1 MRISWGKN
9 KLNGSYGHI
18 LKIPSALPYL
28 SFRSP
33 GYSSTGVGDH
43 LPLSLTALY
52 SGLSRKLKKKSSSIF
67 GFPSGQSWN
76 QPSAK
81 IILESDKYIFLAIL
95 YFSPR
100 FPSTRFIKLTI
111 TIIRNILTI
120 EHNKAGSNI
129 EVKRGWYE
137 GGNVISKLVQT
148 VQVCSLGVRLSTSCY
163 T

>member
-1 MRISWGKN
+1 M
-9 KLNGSYGHI
+9 
-18 LKIPSALPYL
+18 
-28 SFRSP
+28 
-33 GYSSTGVGDH
+33 GDH

-81 IILESDKYIFLAIL
+81 IILESDKYIFLEYLIYSPSSIL
-95 YFSPR
+95 ASGSLPLD
-100 FPSTRFIKLTI
+100 SCLFIKLTI
-111 TIIRNILTI
+111 TIIRNLLTI

-137 GGNVISKLVQT
+137 GGNVM
-148 VQVCSLGVRLSTSCY
+148 
-163 T
+163 

>member
-81 IILESDKYIFLAIL
+81 IILESDKYIFLEYLIYSPSSIL
-95 YFSPR
+95 ASGSLPLD
-100 FPSTRFIKLTI
+100 SCLFIKLTI
-111 TIIRNILTI
+111 TIIRNLLTI

-137 GGNVISKLVQT
+137 GGNVM
-148 VQVCSLGVRLSTSCY
+148 
-163 T
+163 